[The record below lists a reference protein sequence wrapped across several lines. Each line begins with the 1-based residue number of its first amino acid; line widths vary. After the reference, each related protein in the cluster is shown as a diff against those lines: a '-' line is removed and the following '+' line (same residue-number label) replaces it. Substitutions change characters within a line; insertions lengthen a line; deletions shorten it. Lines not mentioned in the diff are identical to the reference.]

1 MRTSGEARRLSVLEV
16 WCYAS
21 VHTRAGV
28 WLGTACAD
36 ETGQERQD
44 KWATTSAICRG
55 RRKAGRRAFVH
66 SCIRALC
73 TYLAMYALCHH
84 RPWPTPT
91 AGNNRGGSA
100 TERAGGWEGW
110 EGFVNCCLLAWV
122 LTWDGV
128 AGRLARA
135 GMMTGGSGR
144 GSTRYSTAQQPQL
157 SYLCCMYIFR
167 HPVDIYG

>member
-1 MRTSGEARRLSVLEV
+1 MLGEPVFLAGGACVRTSGEARRLSVLEV

-66 SCIRALC
+66 YLLSNVCAMSPPAL
-73 TYLAMYALCHH
+73 AHADGWQQPRRQCHG
-84 RPWPTPT
+84 
-91 AGNNRGGSA
+91 ARGGVGGVGGVRELLFTCLGPYVGWSRW
-100 TERAGGWEGW
+100 TSRTRGDDGGRQWERQH
-110 EGFVNCCLLAWV
+110 
-122 LTWDGV
+122 
-128 AGRLARA
+128 
-135 GMMTGGSGR
+135 
-144 GSTRYSTAQQPQL
+144 TAQHGTAATAFIP
-157 SYLCCMYIFR
+157 MYV
-167 HPVDIYG
+167 HT